1 MTDSIRISKEEV
13 KRRLEAGEEI
23 VFLDIRNP
31 GPWERAEHK
40 IKGAIRLPL
49 NEIDQRVPSIPKGK
63 PIVTYCT

>member
-1 MTDSIRISKEEV
+1 MADSIRISKEEV
-13 KRRLEAGEEI
+13 KQRLAAGEEI

-40 IKGAIRLPL
+40 IKGAIRFPL
-49 NEIDQRVPSIPKGK
+49 NEIDQRIQSIPKDK